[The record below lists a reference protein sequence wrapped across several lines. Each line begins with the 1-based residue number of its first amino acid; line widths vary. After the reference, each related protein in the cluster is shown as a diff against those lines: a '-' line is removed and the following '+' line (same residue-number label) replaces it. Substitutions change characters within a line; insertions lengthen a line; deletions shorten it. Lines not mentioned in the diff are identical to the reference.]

1 MADSKLAP
9 ARVDT
14 ASPPPHCA
22 ICLGTCKNKCRANS
36 CMHEFCYSCL
46 VEWSRIKAECP
57 LCKQE
62 FKSIIHN
69 IKSINEYDVHVVENM
84 TAHMNRHLENASLIY
99 LPPATPPAMHQYH
112 FRTTFTVDTNGE
124 HAIQQMLLSHPLLT
138 IGGFTP
144 DRYTHHRRRRGDTSA
159 TTFRRSVYN
168 QNLWVYAP
176 PDITGRYRDVSPSF
190 FRNNPA
196 ARTRLVPW
204 LNRELN
210 ALLYENTQQ
219 VMHLVDIIM
228 DHLLRHHI
236 CSYMFR
242 SLLYEYLSNKTDHF
256 IHEFYN
262 FMRSPFDM
270 IGYDRH
276 VIYTERRPS
285 PIRFIDEIDVSD
297 YDSDVILVS
306 DTNNNQRGQG
316 ADPVIIDL
324 VETDSDEPIIVSEER
339 NETRCAEEE
348 QTRKPILPLK
358 LRIKN
363 RHKSKEKRRG
373 KRRHRATSSSS
384 SSSTTEESSS
394 ESDEYKRYQQKRYL
408 KKFRKEKKKKRENSY
423 YIEKAESSDEGD
435 VPLASLASRK
445 KRSKHS
451 KHKSHTITSDK
462 KEKKHSHRHQD
473 RVNEPC
479 DIPPEN
485 SSQHD
490 QESLG
495 SVNDDKSNKTDN
507 EMNSDDSFYSGHKP
521 NVKSKIKDARSED
534 KHKAGPSSGRL
545 KNTLKKEASTNLWYS
560 RPLPYDPD
568 SDSSDN

>member
-1 MADSKLAP
+1 
-9 ARVDT
+9 
-14 ASPPPHCA
+14 
-22 ICLGTCKNKCRANS
+22 
-36 CMHEFCYSCL
+36 
-46 VEWSRIKAECP
+46 
-57 LCKQE
+57 
-62 FKSIIHN
+62 
-69 IKSINEYDVHVVENM
+69 
-84 TAHMNRHLENASLIY
+84 
-99 LPPATPPAMHQYH
+99 
-112 FRTTFTVDTNGE
+112 
-124 HAIQQMLLSHPLLT
+124 
-138 IGGFTP
+138 
-144 DRYTHHRRRRGDTSA
+144 
-159 TTFRRSVYN
+159 
-168 QNLWVYAP
+168 
-176 PDITGRYRDVSPSF
+176 
-190 FRNNPA
+190 
-196 ARTRLVPW
+196 
-204 LNRELN
+204 
-210 ALLYENTQQ
+210 
-219 VMHLVDIIM
+219 
-228 DHLLRHHI
+228 
-236 CSYMFR
+236 
-242 SLLYEYLSNKTDHF
+242 
-256 IHEFYN
+256 
-262 FMRSPFDM
+262 
-270 IGYDRH
+270 
-276 VIYTERRPS
+276 
-285 PIRFIDEIDVSD
+285 
-297 YDSDVILVS
+297 
-306 DTNNNQRGQG
+306 
-316 ADPVIIDL
+316 
-324 VETDSDEPIIVSEER
+324 
-339 NETRCAEEE
+339 
-348 QTRKPILPLK
+348 

-373 KRRHRATSSSS
+373 KRRHRTTSSSS